1 MGIFIVW
8 VVFITLKRKNKLE
21 SHKKVCE
28 NKDFCNVIIPFKG
41 IKMLEICQ
49 NQKSDKT
56 SLLFI

>member
-21 SHKKVCE
+21 SHKELCE
-28 NKDFCNVIIPFKG
+28 NKDFCNVIIPFKY

-49 NQKSDKT
+49 YQKSDKA
-56 SLLFI
+56 SLFM